1 MNKSSFYQPLLVNLI
16 WLSCLLF
23 SISAK
28 AELVI
33 EITQG
38 RDDAVSIAVVPFAWE
53 GPGRS
58 PENVAGIVSADLY
71 RSGQFKVL
79 PPADMLS
86 TPTTEAQVFY
96 RDWKVLGVEYLLIG
110 RLKKGQGDTY
120 LVDFELFDIYQQKVI
135 RHGNASSRKPR
146 RLAHFI
152 SDEVYK
158 QVTGLRGA
166 FSTRLAYVT
175 KEKLGK
181 GKERYQLHRA
191 DADGYADHV
200 IVQSGEP
207 ILSPAWAPNGRH
219 IAYVAYK
226 SGKPAIYIV
235 DSFTGEDKKVVDY
248 KGLSSAPAFSPD
260 GNKLAFVLSKDGDPE
275 IYTLDFKTKKMERIT
290 RHFAIDTEPSWAPDG
305 NSLYF
310 TSDRGGRPQIYRVDL
325 GSKRVSRVTFQGRE
339 NARGSLTADGR
350 FLVMAHLHEGRY
362 HIAVQDLVRGTVNIL
377 TATDLDESPS
387 ISPNGVMV
395 IYATQKGN
403 RGVLAAVSV
412 DGRVKVQLPSSRGD
426 VREPA
431 WSPFL

>member
-1 MNKSSFYQPLLVNLI
+1 MKMLGARILLLV
-16 WLSCLLF
+16 CFLF
-23 SISAK
+23 STLAQ

-38 RDDAVSIAVVPFAWE
+38 RDDAVSIAVVPFGWQGEAAL
-53 GPGRS
+53 P
-58 PENVAGIVSADLY
+58 PTDIAKIVSADLH
-71 RSGQFKVL
+71 RSGQFKPL
-79 PPADMLS
+79 APAGMLS
-86 TPTTEAQVFY
+86 TPTTQAQVFF
-96 RDWKVLGVEYLLIG
+96 RDWKVLGVEYLVIG
-110 RLKKGQGDTY
+110 RFKGNQQGKSY
-120 LVDFELFDIYQQKVI
+120 LVDFELYDVYQERLI
-135 RHGNASSRKPR
+135 RKGNASSREPR

-152 SDEVYK
+152 SDEVYR

-175 KEKLGK
+175 KEKLGQ

-191 DADGYADHV
+191 DADGYGDRV
-200 IVQSGEP
+200 IVQSSEP
-207 ILSPAWAPNGRH
+207 ILSPAWDPDGRH
-219 IAYVAYK
+219 LAYVAYK

-235 DSFTGEDKKVVDY
+235 DSFTGKDKKVVDY
-248 KGLSSAPAFSPD
+248 RGLSSAPAFSPD
-260 GNKLAFVLSKDGDPE
+260 GETLAFVLSKDGNPE
-275 IYTLDFKTKKMERIT
+275 IYTLHFKTQRMT
-290 RHFAIDTEPSWAPDG
+290 RVTNHFAIDTEPSWAPDG
-305 NSLYF
+305 HSLYF

-325 GSKRVSRVTFQGRE
+325 NSKRTQRVTFEGKE

-350 FLVMAHLHEGRY
+350 FLVMAHLHDGRY
-362 HIAVQDLVRGTVNIL
+362 HIAVQDLVRGSVNIL

>member
-1 MNKSSFYQPLLVNLI
+1 MKVKAISPVSLGILILLI
-16 WLSCLLF
+16 LSASL
-23 SISAK
+23 AR

-38 RDDAVSIAVVPFAWE
+38 RDDAVSIAVVPFGWE
-53 GPGRS
+53 GKGLP
-58 PENVAGIVSADLY
+58 PEDVARIVSADLH
-71 RSGQFKVL
+71 RSGQFKPI
-79 PPADMLS
+79 PPSDMLS
-86 TPTTEAQVFY
+86 TPTTESQVYY
-96 RDWKVLGVEYLLIG
+96 RDWKVLGAEYLLIG
-110 RLKKGQGDTY
+110 RLKQGEGSTY
-120 LVDFELFDIYQQKVI
+120 LVDFELFDVYQQKII
-135 RHGNASSRKPR
+135 RKGNASSRKLR

-152 SDEVYK
+152 SDEVYQ

-175 KEKLGK
+175 KEKFANGT
-181 GKERYQLHRA
+181 ERYQLHRT

-200 IVQSGEP
+200 IVQSSEP

-219 IAYVAYK
+219 LAYVAYK
-226 SGKPAIYIV
+226 SGKPAIYVV
-235 DSFTGEDKKVVDY
+235 DSFTGDDKKVVDF

-260 GNKLAFVLSKDGDPE
+260 GNKLAFVLSKDGNPE
-275 IYTLDFKTKKMERIT
+275 IYTLDFKTQKMERLT
-290 RHFAIDTEPSWAPDG
+290 NHFSIDTEPTWAPDG
-305 NSLYF
+305 TTIYF
-310 TSDRGGRPQIYRVDL
+310 TSDRGGRPQIYKMDVN
-325 GSKRVSRVTFQGRE
+325 SKRVSRVTFEGRE
-339 NARGSLTADGR
+339 NARGSLTSDGR
-350 FLVMAHLHEGRY
+350 YLVMAHLHLGRY

-377 TATDLDESPS
+377 TDTDLDESPS

>member
-1 MNKSSFYQPLLVNLI
+1 MKRKLLSPVSLI
-16 WLSCLLF
+16 LLLLSLMWP
-23 SISAK
+23 STSP

-38 RDDAVSIAVVPFAWE
+38 RDDAVTIAVVTFGWE
-53 GPGRS
+53 GKGLP
-58 PENVAGIVSADLY
+58 PEDVAQIVSADLH
-71 RSGQFKVL
+71 RSGQFKTIS
-79 PPADMLS
+79 PANMLS
-86 TPTTEAQVFY
+86 MPTTESQVYY
-96 RDWKVLGVEYLLIG
+96 RDWKVLGAEYLVIG
-110 RLKKGQGDTY
+110 RLKEGPGATY
-120 LVDFELFDIYQQKVI
+120 LVDFELFDVYQQKLI
-135 RHGNASSRKPR
+135 RKGNASSRKLR

-152 SDEVYK
+152 SDEVYQ

-166 FSTRLAYVT
+166 FSTRLVYVT
-175 KEKLGK
+175 KEKLGN
-181 GKERYQLHRA
+181 GSERYQLHRA
-191 DADGYADHV
+191 DADGYGDQI
-200 IVQSGEP
+200 IVQSSEP

-235 DSFTGEDKKVVDY
+235 DSFTGDDKKVVDFR
-248 KGLSSAPAFSPD
+248 GLSSAPAFSPD
-260 GNKLAFVLSKDGDPE
+260 GNKLAFVLSKDGNPE
-275 IYTLDFKTKKMERIT
+275 IYMMDFTTQKMERLT
-290 RHFAIDTEPSWAPDG
+290 NHFAIDTEPTWAPDG

-310 TSDRGGRPQIYRVDL
+310 TSDRGGRPQIYRLDM
-325 GSKRVSRVTFQGRE
+325 GSKRVSRVTFEGTE
-339 NARGSLTADGR
+339 NAKGSLTADGR
-350 FLVMAHLHEGRY
+350 YLVMAHLHQGRY

-377 TATDLDESPS
+377 TDTDLDESPS

-395 IYATQKGN
+395 IYATQIGN

>member
-1 MNKSSFYQPLLVNLI
+1 MRKFVSRISVSVLLLLMS
-16 WLSCLLF
+16 LSVH
-23 SISAK
+23 

-38 RDDAVSIAVVPFAWE
+38 RDDAVKIAIVPFAWQ
-53 GPGRS
+53 GKGLP
-58 PENVAGIVSADLY
+58 PEKISQIVSADLH
-71 RSGQFKVL
+71 RSGQFKPL
-79 PPADMLS
+79 PPSNMLS
-86 TPTTEAQVFY
+86 TPTTEAQIYY

-110 RLKKGQGDTY
+110 RLKEGAGNTF
-120 LVDFELFDIYQQKVI
+120 LVDFELFDVYQQKLI
-135 RHGNASSRKPR
+135 RKGNASSRKIR

-152 SDEVYK
+152 SDEVYQ

-175 KEKLGK
+175 KEKLANGA
-181 GKERYQLHRA
+181 ERYQLHRT

-200 IVQSGEP
+200 IVESPEP

-219 IAYVAYK
+219 LAYVAFK
-226 SGKPAIYIV
+226 SRKPAIYVV
-235 DSFTGEDKKVVDY
+235 DSFTGEDKKVVDF

-260 GNKLAFVLSKDGDPE
+260 GNKLAFVLSKDGNPE

-290 RHFAIDTEPSWAPDG
+290 NHFAIDTEPTWAPDG
-305 NSLYF
+305 SGIYF
-310 TSDRGGRPQIYRVDL
+310 TSDRGGRPQIYKIEMH
-325 GSKRVSRVTFQGRE
+325 SKRVSRVTFEGKE
-339 NARGSLTADGR
+339 NARPSLTSDGR
-350 FLVMAHLHEGRY
+350 YLVMAHLHQGRY
-362 HIAVQDLVRGTVNIL
+362 HIAVQDLIRGTVNIL
-377 TATDLDESPS
+377 TDTDLDESPS

-395 IYATQKGN
+395 IYATQIGN

>member
-1 MNKSSFYQPLLVNLI
+1 MKLLAILTKSVACIGLCLI
-16 WLSCLLF
+16 TL
-23 SISAK
+23 AAN

-38 RDDAVSIAVVPFAWE
+38 RDDAVSIAVVPFAWN
-53 GPGRS
+53 GSGRM
-58 PENVAGIVSADLY
+58 PEDISAIVSADLH
-71 RSGQFKVL
+71 RSGQFKTL
-79 PPADMLS
+79 APADMLS
-86 TPTTEAQVFY
+86 TPTSETQVFF

-110 RLKKGQGDTY
+110 RLKQGKNGSY
-120 LVDFELFDIYQQKVI
+120 LVDFELFDVYQQKLI
-135 RHGNASSRKPR
+135 RKGNASSRKPR

-175 KEKLGK
+175 KEKLAK

-191 DADGYADHV
+191 DADGYGDHI
-200 IVQSGEP
+200 IVQSSEP

-219 IAYVAYK
+219 LAYVAYK
-226 SGKPAIYIV
+226 SGKPAIYVV

-248 KGLSSAPAFSPD
+248 PGLSSAPAFSPD
-260 GNKLAFVLSKDGDPE
+260 GNRLAFVLSKDGNPE
-275 IYTLDFKTKKMERIT
+275 IYIKDFKTHKMERVT
-290 RHFAIDTEPSWAPDG
+290 RHFSIDTEPTWAPDG
-305 NSLYF
+305 SSLYF

-325 GSKRVSRVTFQGRE
+325 ASKVVKRVTFEGQE
-339 NARGSLTADGR
+339 NARGSLTSDGR
-350 FLVMAHLHEGRY
+350 YLVMVHLREGRY
-362 HIAVQDLVRGTVNIL
+362 HIAVQDLVRDTLNII
-377 TATDLDESPS
+377 TDTDLDESPT

-395 IYATQKGN
+395 IYATGQGK
-403 RGVLAAVSV
+403 RGVLAGVSV
-412 DGRVKVQLPSSRGD
+412 DGRVKVQFPSSRGD